1 MNTSGKLRIRLVG
14 IDLEHPVMNASGIL
28 GSEPEHVEILAS
40 AGFSAIVTKT
50 FTLKPSTG
58 YPMPIMVE
66 LENGG
71 FLNAVGLANPGID
84 SVHLVV
90 EKAHRLGKPVV
101 VSIGAKS
108 EEEFAELAI
117 KAESAGVDAIELNL
131 SCPHVRGHGLEIGC
145 NPELV
150 YRVVKEVSSTTRV
163 PILAK
168 LGLCDKVVESA
179 GKALEAG
186 ARGLTLINTIRAIAI
201 DVYSFKP
208 VLSNKYGGFSG
219 PPIKPIAVRVVY
231 DVYREYQAEI
241 IGCGGITN
249 WKDAAEFIV
258 AGAKAVQIGSAF
270 LRNRNIVRE
279 VLQGLEEWLKAVGY
293 SRIEDLV
300 GAAQKA

>member
-40 AGFSAIVTKT
+40 AGFSAVVTKT

-66 LENGG
+66 LENGE

-117 KAESAGVDAIELNL
+117 KAENAGADAIELNL
-131 SCPHVRGHGLEIGC
+131 SCPHVRGHGLEIGS

-168 LGLCDKVVESA
+168 LGLCDRVVESA

-208 VLSNKYGGFSG
+208 VLSNKYGGLSG

>member
-1 MNTSGKLRIRLVG
+1 MNTSGKLKIKVVG

-28 GSEPEHVEILAS
+28 GSELEHVEILAS

-84 SVHLVV
+84 SVDLVV

-117 KAESAGVDAIELNL
+117 KAENAGADAIELNL
-131 SCPHVRGHGLEIGC
+131 SCPHVRGHGLEIGS
-145 NPELV
+145 NPGLV

-201 DVYSFKP
+201 DIYSFKP
-208 VLSNKYGGFSG
+208 VLSNKYGGLSG